1 MVEVSTRRLPLTSME
16 LAPCAAATPD
26 DATPPI
32 PAPTRAHPATTQ
44 QRPNHRKIRTPSPM
58 RNAPLFTRVAT
69 PAPVAE
75 STDRWACFGSFVQRF
90 IGTANETPD
99 PISLSPQNVALRPR
113 SKR

>member
-16 LAPCAAATPD
+16 LTPCAAATPD
-26 DATPPI
+26 DATPTI
-32 PAPTRAHPATTQ
+32 PVPTRVPPRTTQ
-44 QRPNHRKIRTPSPM
+44 QRASPRKIRTPSPM

-90 IGTANETPD
+90 IGAANETD
-99 PISLSPQNVALRPR
+99 R
-113 SKR
+113 